1 VWRLFRAGIAATIR
15 VPDYSGRREF
25 GLTKCPSTPGFRTFA
40 RAAMRRMESFTLAD
54 RDWLAEMHVTVPDAD
69 AFESAPPVEAEAD
82 PIPAPVTQ
90 MLAVPPAA
98 GPIAGPVE
106 AAASIGRCILI
117 GWDVAVGLF
126 VVMIVV

>member
-1 VWRLFRAGIAATIR
+1 
-15 VPDYSGRREF
+15 
-25 GLTKCPSTPGFRTFA
+25 
-40 RAAMRRMESFTLAD
+40 LAD

-117 GWDVAVGLF
+117 GVGRGRR
-126 VVMIVV
+126 VVRGDDSGLIKGG